1 MQENE
6 LVSIID
12 NTNAMLNRKGLGKE
26 FFEKLGIKQ
35 LEIPGIKGF
44 ISPVNS
50 EQMNHVGL
58 ASLTSENVDETI
70 GKVIDLFN
78 NERKSFSWIVGPS
91 STPKDLPQRLIKS
104 GFQRLEETK
113 GFGMAISTSYHMNV
127 INKEIS
133 VEEISLDELEN
144 NLAMMVDSFGESLT
158 AEGAGV
164 IINGMRMLNS
174 TERYRGQVK
183 AYLAVERDTG
193 KRVGFSFMEMD
204 REEKYAIL
212 DGSAVLPSYRGK
224 GIYRS
229 MVSKRLEDARMN
241 GIEFLIIHALARTS
255 APICE
260 RIGFKCICQF
270 DLYGYKIEE

>member
-6 LVSIID
+6 LLSIID

-58 ASLTSENVDETI
+58 ASLTSENADETI
-70 GKVIDLFN
+70 GKVIDLFKT
-78 NERKSFSWIVGPS
+78 ERKSFSWIVGPS

-133 VEEISLDELEN
+133 VEEVSLDELEN
-144 NLAMMVDSFGESLT
+144 NLIMIVDSFGESLT
-158 AEGAGV
+158 AEGAEV

-212 DGSAVLPSYRGK
+212 DGSAVLPSYRNK

-241 GIEFLIIHALARTS
+241 GIEFLIIHAMARTS

-260 RIGFKCICQF
+260 RIGFKRICQF
-270 DLYGYKIEE
+270 DFYGYKIEE

>member
-1 MQENE
+1 
-6 LVSIID
+6 
-12 NTNAMLNRKGLGKE
+12 
-26 FFEKLGIKQ
+26 
-35 LEIPGIKGF
+35 
-44 ISPVNS
+44 
-50 EQMNHVGL
+50 MNHVGL

-133 VEEISLDELEN
+133 VEEVSLDKLEN
-144 NLAMMVDSFGESLT
+144 NLAMIVDSFGESLT
-158 AEGAGV
+158 AEGAEV

-174 TERYRGQVK
+174 TERYLGQVK

-193 KRVGFSFMEMD
+193 KSVGFSFMEMD

-260 RIGFKCICQF
+260 RIGFKRVCKF
-270 DLYGYKIEE
+270 DLYGYKIEG

>member
-26 FFEKLGIKQ
+26 FFEKLGIKK

-158 AEGAGV
+158 AEGAEV

>member
-26 FFEKLGIKQ
+26 FFEKLGIKK

-104 GFQRLEETK
+104 GFQRLDETK

-158 AEGAGV
+158 AEGAEV

-260 RIGFKCICQF
+260 RIGFKRICQF